1 MIEIEQQKA
10 IAILENVYKCKV
22 LYLCPELKC
31 YYNNGNYKMICEY
44 RERAKLRRREAL
56 EHGDKQIIYV
66 TCPKGDSKCYVV
78 KDLKENEK

>member
-1 MIEIEQQKA
+1 
-10 IAILENVYKCKV
+10 
-22 LYLCPELKC
+22 
-31 YYNNGNYKMICEY
+31 MICEY

-56 EHGDKQIIYV
+56 EHGEKQIIYV